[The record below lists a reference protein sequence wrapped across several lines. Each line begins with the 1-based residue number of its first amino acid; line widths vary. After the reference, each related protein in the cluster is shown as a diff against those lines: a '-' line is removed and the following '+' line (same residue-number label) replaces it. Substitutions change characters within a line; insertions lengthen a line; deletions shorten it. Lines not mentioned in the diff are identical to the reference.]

1 MKKIMIA
8 VAIVCAAVMAQAATA
23 KWAGSNIYV
32 PGSTTDKASGY
43 LVYFVQS
50 SDYALAD
57 AQASL
62 ADANIDFLDTY
73 GVAGTAQA
81 SGATAGTIG
90 TSFGNAETVTGY
102 LVILNSSTID
112 DATLAYITGEAS
124 KATGASGQ
132 QATLAFGSLIGTQD
146 AANWAAVPEPTSGLL
161 MLVGLAGLAL
171 RRRRA

>member
-1 MKKIMIA
+1 MKKVMIA

-23 KWAGSNIYV
+23 KWSGSNIYV

-62 ADANIDFLDTY
+62 ADANIDFLGTY
-73 GVAGTAQA
+73 GIAGTAQA
-81 SGATAGTIG
+81 SGATAGTVG
-90 TSFGNAETVTGY
+90 TSFANSETVTGY

-112 DATLAYITGEAS
+112 DATLAYISGEAS
-124 KATGASGQ
+124 KATGAAGQ